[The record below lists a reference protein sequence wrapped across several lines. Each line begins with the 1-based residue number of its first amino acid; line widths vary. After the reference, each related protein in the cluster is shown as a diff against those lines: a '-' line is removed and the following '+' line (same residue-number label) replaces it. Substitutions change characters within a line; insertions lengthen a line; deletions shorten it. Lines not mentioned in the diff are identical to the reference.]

1 MTLSRGRHLV
11 CMAMAA
17 AFPLSLVAEDSGA
30 AMLRSNGTG
39 VLVNNS
45 AAPASI
51 ALFSN
56 DLIETGKSAVA
67 RIETAGSTADVNPGT
82 MLQYHSDELVL
93 DHGSVSVHTTRGM
106 RVRVGCV
113 TITPANPAEW
123 TQYQVVD
130 LDGKIAVMSLQ
141 LDVYIDA
148 RSKNF
153 EEAKKSSQSSHDLV
167 REGEQKSRS
176 EKCAAAYIKPE
187 SPGIVSILNSTYA
200 KWSALA
206 AVGVIACF
214 GLCRDGDPIS
224 PSQPQPTS
232 PWP

>member
-1 MTLSRGRHLV
+1 MT
-11 CMAMAA
+11 MAA
-17 AFPLSLVAEDSGA
+17 VFPLSLVAEDTAA
-30 AMLRSNGTG
+30 AMLHSNGVG

-56 DLIETGKSAVA
+56 DLIETGKGAVA
-67 RIETAGSTADVNPGT
+67 RIETAGSTADVNPET
-82 MLQYHSDELVL
+82 MVQYHSDELVL
-93 DHGSVSVHTTRGM
+93 DHGSVSVSTGRGV

-113 TITPANPAEW
+113 TITPVNPAGW

-130 LDGKIAVMSLQ
+130 LDGKITVSALK

-148 RSKNF
+148 RSKNS
-153 EEAKKSSQSSHDLV
+153 EASKSSQSGRDLV

-176 EKCAAAYIKPE
+176 EKCGAAYIKPE

-200 KWSALA
+200 KWSAIA

-214 GLCRDGDPIS
+214 GLCPGDDPIS
-224 PSQPQPTS
+224 PSQP
-232 PWP
+232 

>member
-1 MTLSRGRHLV
+1 
-11 CMAMAA
+11 MAMAA

-30 AMLRSNGTG
+30 AMLRSNGMG

-45 AAPASI
+45 ASPASI
-51 ALFSN
+51 AIFSN
-56 DLIETGKSAVA
+56 DLIETGKGAVA
-67 RIETAGSTADVNPGT
+67 RIETAGSTADVNPET
-82 MLQYHSDELVL
+82 MVQYHSDELVL
-93 DHGSVSVHTTRGM
+93 DHGSVSVSTGRGV

-113 TITPANPAEW
+113 TITPVNPAGW

-130 LDGKIAVMSLQ
+130 LDGKITVSALK

-148 RSKNF
+148 RSKNS
-153 EEAKKSSQSSHDLV
+153 EASKSSQSGRDLV

-176 EKCAAAYIKPE
+176 EKCGAAYIKPE

-200 KWSALA
+200 KWSAIA

-214 GLCRDGDPIS
+214 GLCPGDDPIS
-224 PSQPQPTS
+224 PSQP
-232 PWP
+232 

>member
-11 CMAMAA
+11 CMTMAA
-17 AFPLSLVAEDSGA
+17 VFPLSLVAEDTAA
-30 AMLRSNGTG
+30 AMLHSNGVG

-56 DLIETGKSAVA
+56 DLIETGKVAVA
-67 RIETAGSTADVNPGT
+67 RIETTGSTAHVNPET
-82 MLQYHSDELVL
+82 MVQYHTDELVL
-93 DHGSVSVHTTRGM
+93 DHGSVSVNTSRGM

-113 TITPANPAEW
+113 TITPVNSAEW

-130 LDGKIAVMSLQ
+130 LDGKVTVMALK

-148 RSKNF
+148 RVKNS
-153 EEAKKSSQSSHDLV
+153 EEAKKSSQSSRDLV

-176 EKCAAAYIKPE
+176 EKCSPAYVKPE
-187 SPGIVSILNSTYA
+187 RPGVAALMNSTYA
-200 KWSALA
+200 KWSAIA
-206 AVGVIACF
+206 AVGVITCF
-214 GLCRDGDPIS
+214 GLCRDAEPLS
-224 PSQPQPTS
+224 RHKP
-232 PWP
+232 